1 MKLKDKAAIVTGAG
15 QGIGRAIALAMAREG
30 AKICVADLNP
40 ETANKVA
47 AEIKGMG
54 GKAIAVQVD
63 ITSLEQVKKTVE
75 KTIAELGCVDILVNN
90 VGWDK
95 MELFIQSEPA
105 TWDKVI
111 NINFKGPINFFKA
124 VLPHMIERKYGK
136 IVSIASDAGRVGSS
150 GEAVYSGAKG
160 GIIAFSKTV
169 AREVAR
175 YGITVNCVSPGPTD
189 TPFFAQ
195 VAGDNP
201 AIAEGL
207 KKAIPLRRLAQP
219 EDIAGA
225 VAFFASDEAGYITGQ
240 VLSVSGGLNMV

>member
-1 MKLKDKAAIVTGAG
+1 MKLKDKVAIVTGGG
-15 QGIGRAIALAMAREG
+15 QGIGRAIALELAGEG
-30 AKICVADLNP
+30 AKVCVADLNP
-40 ETANKVA
+40 ETAQKTA
-47 AEIKGMG
+47 AEIMAMQKE
-54 GKAIAVQVD
+54 AIAVKTDVTDLGQCEAMVKETIAAFGSVD
-63 ITSLEQVKKTVE
+63 I
-75 KTIAELGCVDILVNN
+75 IVNN

-95 MELFIQSEPA
+95 MEPFMNSEPA

-111 NINFKGPINFFKA
+111 AINLRGPINCFRA
-124 VLPHMIERKYGK
+124 VLPAMIERKYGR
-136 IVSIASDAGRVGSS
+136 IVSISSDAGRVGSS

-175 YGITVNCVSPGPTD
+175 YGITVNCVAPGPTD
-189 TPFFAQ
+189 TPLFAA

-225 VAFFASDEAGYITGQ
+225 VGFFASDKASYVTGQ

>member
-1 MKLKDKAAIVTGAG
+1 
-15 QGIGRAIALAMAREG
+15 
-30 AKICVADLNP
+30 
-40 ETANKVA
+40 
-47 AEIKGMG
+47 
-54 GKAIAVQVD
+54 
-63 ITSLEQVKKTVE
+63 
-75 KTIAELGCVDILVNN
+75 
-90 VGWDK
+90 
-95 MELFIQSEPA
+95 
-105 TWDKVI
+105 
-111 NINFKGPINFFKA
+111 
-124 VLPHMIERKYGK
+124 MIENKYGR
-136 IVSIASDAGRVGSS
+136 IVSISSDAGRVGSS

-175 YGITVNCVSPGPTD
+175 YSITVNCVAPGPTD
-189 TPFFAQ
+189 TPLFAA

-225 VAFFASDEAGYITGQ
+225 VAFFASDKASYVTGQ

>member
-1 MKLKDKAAIVTGAG
+1 
-15 QGIGRAIALAMAREG
+15 
-30 AKICVADLNP
+30 LNP
-40 ETANKVA
+40 ETAKKTA
-47 AEIKGMG
+47 AEIKAMGMQ
-54 GKAIAVQVD
+54 AIAVTAD
-63 ITSLEQVKKTVE
+63 ITDLSQCE
-75 KTIAELGCVDILVNN
+75 KMVQATIAEFGCVDVIVNN

-95 MELFIQSEPA
+95 MEPFIKSEPT

-111 NINFKGPINFFKA
+111 AINLRGPINCFKA
-124 VLPHMIERKYGK
+124 VLPVMIERKYGR

-175 YGITVNCVSPGPTD
+175 YGITINCVSPGPTD
-189 TPFFAQ
+189 TPLFAA

-225 VAFFASDEAGYITGQ
+225 VAFFASDKASYVTGQ

>member
-15 QGIGRAIALAMAREG
+15 QGIGRAIALELAGEG
-30 AKICVADLNP
+30 AKVCVADLNA
-40 ETANKVA
+40 ETAKKTA
-47 AEIKGMG
+47 GEIKAMG
-54 GKAIAVQVD
+54 LEAIAVTVD
-63 ITSLEQVKKTVE
+63 ITDLSQCEKMVKDTV
-75 KTIAELGCVDILVNN
+75 AAFGCVDVIVNN

-95 MELFIQSEPA
+95 MEPFIKSEPA

-111 NINFKGPINFFKA
+111 AINLKGPINCFKA
-124 VLPHMIERKYGK
+124 VLPAMIEHKYGR

-160 GIIAFSKTV
+160 GIIAFSKTI

-189 TPFFAQ
+189 TPLFAA

-225 VAFFASDEAGYITGQ
+225 VAFFASDKASYVTGQ

>member
-1 MKLKDKAAIVTGAG
+1 MKLKDKVAIVTGAG
-15 QGIGRAIALAMAREG
+15 QGIGRAIALELANEG
-30 AKICVADLNP
+30 AKICVADLNDQ
-40 ETANKVA
+40 TAGKVA
-47 AEIKGMG
+47 DEIKRIGCE
-54 GKAIAVQVD
+54 AINVKVD
-63 ITSLEQVKKTVE
+63 VTDVAQCEKMVKD
-75 KTIAELGCVDILVNN
+75 TIAAFGCVDVLVNN

-95 MELFIQSEPA
+95 MELFIQSEPS

-111 NINFKGPINFFKA
+111 AINFRGPINCFKA
-124 VLPHMIERKYGK
+124 VLPSMIERKYGR

-160 GIIAFSKTV
+160 GVIAFSKTV

-189 TPFFAQ
+189 TPFFAA

-219 EDIAGA
+219 EDISGA
-225 VAFFASDEAGYITGQ
+225 VAFFASDKASYVTGQ

>member
-1 MKLKDKAAIVTGAG
+1 MVLFLAG
-15 QGIGRAIALAMAREG
+15 
-30 AKICVADLNP
+30 
-40 ETANKVA
+40 
-47 AEIKGMG
+47 
-54 GKAIAVQVD
+54 
-63 ITSLEQVKKTVE
+63 
-75 KTIAELGCVDILVNN
+75 GCVDVIVNN

-95 MELFIQSEPA
+95 MEPFIKSEPT

-111 NINFKGPINFFKA
+111 AINLRGPINCFKA
-124 VLPHMIERKYGK
+124 VLPVMIERKYGR

-175 YGITVNCVSPGPTD
+175 YGITINCVSPGPTD
-189 TPFFAQ
+189 TPLFAA

-225 VAFFASDEAGYITGQ
+225 VAFFASDKASYVTGQ